1 MLQQGR
7 AQLLDQRASSV
18 ERCTEPAG
26 YAYRNPVE
34 LLAGNP
40 LMSSVKTQRLARCT
54 ESVEVPV
61 ETWWVSRSKPGR
73 LSLSKPTP

>member
-40 LMSSVKTQRLARCT
+40 LMSSFITQRLARCT

-61 ETWWVSRSKPGR
+61 ETRLVELVQINSSK
-73 LSLSKPTP
+73 

>member
-18 ERCTEPAG
+18 EGCTEPAG
-26 YAYRNPVE
+26 YACRNPVE

-40 LMSSVKTQRLARCT
+40 LMSSVKTQRIARCT
-54 ESVEVPV
+54 ESVEVLG
-61 ETWWVSRSKPGR
+61 ETRWVSQ
-73 LSLSKPTP
+73 